1 MASRHAPSDTF
12 TRFTSTQPHAMTRPT
27 ASTTSFNA
35 SRLTTD
41 PRPPP
46 SSTAGPAG
54 ETPSEKVARLRAANR
69 LAKERGNASGV
80 DRLLHHGRRWADNMH
95 RFTTYALIAFTGVS
109 TVVAVYGVTSLV
121 AHNRRQKRAWIER
134 EMNRLGEAQAA
145 FLRGEATAEQL
156 HLLEQERAGEEMALQ
171 HKRAVEAKK
180 AESYWSRMKGILGQ
194 TAAKG
199 EMGTET
205 ESQRVAR
212 EARLQAKAR
221 QSAVAD
227 GSYVEGEV
235 VPVSAAVARPVAS
248 SGIKGVGVDS
258 KGRPVPQDRVE
269 YLSSQVEQET
279 RSGEK
284 EVVAR
289 TGVTGGQ
296 LDVLA
301 GNVVEAAKGGEKGW
315 WSWATGR

>member
-1 MASRHAPSDTF
+1 
-12 TRFTSTQPHAMTRPT
+12 
-27 ASTTSFNA
+27 
-35 SRLTTD
+35 
-41 PRPPP
+41 
-46 SSTAGPAG
+46 
-54 ETPSEKVARLRAANR
+54 
-69 LAKERGNASGV
+69 
-80 DRLLHHGRRWADNMH
+80 MH

-134 EMNRLGEAQAA
+134 EMNRLGEAQQA
-145 FLRGEATAEQL
+145 FLRGEASAEQL

-171 HKRAVEAKK
+171 HKRQVEQKK
-180 AESYWSRMKGILGQ
+180 SESYWSRFKGLVGT

-199 EMGTET
+199 EMGQET
-205 ESQRVAR
+205 EQQRLAR
-212 EARLQAKAR
+212 EARQARAR
-221 QSAVAD
+221 QNVHD

-235 VPVSAAVARPVAS
+235 QPVAMAAAP

-269 YLSSQVEQET
+269 YLSSKIEQER

-289 TGVTGGQ
+289 TGTTGGQ
-296 LDVLA
+296 LDVMA
-301 GNVVEAAKGGEKGW
+301 GNVVDAAKGGQKGW
-315 WSWATGR
+315 WSWVSGR

>member
-1 MASRHAPSDTF
+1 M
-12 TRFTSTQPHAMTRPT
+12 
-27 ASTTSFNA
+27 
-35 SRLTTD
+35 
-41 PRPPP
+41 
-46 SSTAGPAG
+46 
-54 ETPSEKVARLRAANR
+54 ARLRAAAR

-80 DRLLHHGRRWADNMH
+80 DRLLHHGRRWADNLH
-95 RFTTYALIAFTGVS
+95 RVTTYALIAFTGVS

-180 AESYWSRMKGILGQ
+180 AESYWTRFKGVIGA

-199 EMGTET
+199 EMGSET
-205 ESQRVAR
+205 EQQRAAR

-221 QSAVAD
+221 QSAVSD

-235 VPVSAAVARPVAS
+235 VPVAMPVAS

-269 YLSSQVEQET
+269 YVSGKIEQER

-289 TGVTGGQ
+289 TGLTGGP
-296 LDVLA
+296 LDVMA
-301 GNVVEAAKGGEKGW
+301 GNVVDAAKGGEKGW
-315 WSWATGR
+315 WSWVTGR

>member
-1 MASRHAPSDTF
+1 MASRTGPSDTF
-12 TRFTSTQPHAMTRPT
+12 TRFTSTQPHAMSRPT

-41 PRPPP
+41 PRPLPT
-46 SSTAGPAG
+46 SQQGPAG
-54 ETPSEKVARLRAANR
+54 ETPSEKVARLRAAAR
-69 LAKERGNASGV
+69 QAKERGNASGV

-134 EMNRLGEAQAA
+134 EMNRLGEAQQA
-145 FLRGEATAEQL
+145 FLRGEASAEQL

-171 HKRAVEAKK
+171 HKRKVEQKK
-180 AESYWSRMKGILGQ
+180 SESYWSRFKGLVGT

-199 EMGTET
+199 EMGQET
-205 ESQRVAR
+205 EQQRLAR
-212 EARLQAKAR
+212 EARQARAR
-221 QSAVAD
+221 QNVHD

-235 VPVSAAVARPVAS
+235 QPVAMAAAP

-269 YLSSQVEQET
+269 YLSSKIEQER

-296 LDVLA
+296 LDVMA
-301 GNVVEAAKGGEKGW
+301 GNVVEAAKGGQKGW
-315 WSWATGR
+315 WSWVSGR